1 MTQELSYKNISAPIE
16 VPDEKG
22 FVEGYASVYGVVDSQ
37 NDVVDVGAFNAVL
50 RDPSKVKFLW
60 QHDSKKPMG
69 RILKLWED
77 ELGLK
82 YRAKYNLKTSWG
94 KDAYE
99 AAVNGDIDSNSI
111 GYNVKAGKAF
121 KDDDGTQHLSI
132 VDLWEISNVTFP
144 SNPEAVNTSVKA
156 GINNTDE
163 SPDGDK
169 SGRVLSTVNAD
180 DFTALR
186 DTLAQALKYCDAI
199 LGRAAPPA
207 DAAQAA
213 PPAAP
218 AKAPPAKAEDEQ
230 LDVKI
235 DEQLKLKLTELIDAL
250 NIEN

>member
-37 NDVVDVGAFNAVL
+37 NDVVDIGAFNAVL

-60 QHDSKKPMG
+60 QHDFKKPTG

-77 ELGLK
+77 EIGLK

-144 SNPEAVNTSVKA
+144 SNPEAVNTSVKGLGDKPEA
-156 GINNTDE
+156 
-163 SPDGDK
+163 PDGEK
-169 SGRVLSTVNAD
+169 AGRVLSTVNSD

-207 DAAQAA
+207 DAQAA
-213 PPAAP
+213 PP
-218 AKAPPAKAEDEQ
+218 AKAPPAKAEDAQ
-230 LDVKI
+230 LDVKV
-235 DEQLKLKLTELIDAL
+235 DEQLKLKLTELIEAL
-250 NIEN
+250 KIEN